1 MMTFNDLNNSKNSYR
16 FECRDCIFYSNN
28 KNDFNRHCLTTKHK
42 KLKMNDLND
51 QKTRKNSYECE
62 CGKIYKYKQGLSAHK
77 KKCNDTKES
86 FQFDLESNNLQELVI
101 KLITDNQEMKKEN
114 QKLINTLV
122 GQQQQ
127 ICELIPKIGNNNI
140 NNTINNKHKFN
151 INVFLNEQCK
161 DALTMNEFIDKI
173 RITIDDLM
181 ITKNKGLAEGVSN
194 IFIENM
200 NKLSFHE
207 RPIHCTDIKRETMY
221 IKCDGNIDG
230 EDGGIP
236 CWVKDRE
243 NIKIK
248 QVLRKISH
256 AQQKGLQQWVEK
268 HPNWENN
275 QDEQEEY
282 LLLINKCTSDLLE
295 DKREEKIIK
304 KLCNE
309 VYIKGE
315 NT

>member
-1 MMTFNDLNNSKNSYR
+1 MTFNDLNNSKNSYR

-151 INVFLNEQCK
+151 INVFLNEKCK
-161 DALTMNEFIDKI
+161 DAISMNEFVEKI
-173 RITIDDLM
+173 EISMKNLLT
-181 ITKNKGLAEGVSN
+181 TKDKGLGEGLSN
-194 IFIENM
+194 IIIDNM
-200 NKLSFHE
+200 NKLSLYE
-207 RPIHCTDIKRETMY
+207 RPIHCTDKKRETLY
-221 IKCDGNIDG
+221 IKNAEWEKDDKKALLSNLLKKVEHKQMINI
-230 EDGGIP
+230 
-236 CWVKDRE
+236 
-243 NIKIK
+243 
-248 QVLRKISH
+248 
-256 AQQKGLQQWVEK
+256 QQWTDE
-268 HPNWENN
+268 HPNYMECE
-275 QDEQEEY
+275 QLQEEY
-282 LLLINKCTSDLLE
+282 LNLVRGCTSSMDACK
-295 DKREEKIIK
+295 DKIIK
-304 KLCNE
+304 NVCDN
-309 VYIKGE
+309 VYLNDK
-315 NT
+315 